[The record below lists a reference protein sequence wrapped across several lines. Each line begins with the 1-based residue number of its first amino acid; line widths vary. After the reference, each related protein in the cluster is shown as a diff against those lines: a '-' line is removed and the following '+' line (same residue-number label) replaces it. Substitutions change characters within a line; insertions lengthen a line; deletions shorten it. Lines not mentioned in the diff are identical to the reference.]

1 MSKIFHPDRHHDP
14 VKKKQADVF
23 FNKIKNAY
31 ESMIKLNVLQN
42 NVEFIL
48 YPYFALKK
56 KRK

>member
-31 ESMIKLNVLQN
+31 ESKMKLNVL
-42 NVEFIL
+42 
-48 YPYFALKK
+48 
-56 KRK
+56 